1 MSPQPNPVPA
11 RVSTARHDLR
21 NPLGEVLGFAEI
33 MIEEA
38 GGLGHPELTP
48 RFQAICADA
57 NALLKQLNEVIEVEN
72 LRKHPGSLD
81 PLREAI
87 RVFCHRNAAASEEL
101 SNHCRTLPDT
111 PFLADLDRIAAA
123 TRHMS
128 ESAPALLGDLF
139 EAEHNLFGLEDL
151 GRTDDNAG
159 PDLSAATIFLR
170 KTPGPVTAPASGT
183 IPLREPSAETVFFS
197 KPAARVPAAAIL
209 VVDDN
214 EANRALLT
222 RRLGRNGHTLAHAE
236 DGVRAL
242 EMVRKQPFD
251 LVLLDML
258 MPRMN
263 GHEVLAAMK
272 ADAKLRQIP
281 VIMITGL
288 DDTANLIGC
297 IEAGA
302 EDYLTKPFDPV
313 LLDARIGACLEKKR
327 LRDQEQVYLR
337 QIEDEKRRSDDLLH
351 VILPHAIA
359 EELKT
364 TQAVRPQRHENV
376 AVLFSDIAGFTAY
389 CDQNPPERVMEYLQS
404 LVRDCEDIAARHG
417 LEKIKTIGDAF
428 MAAGGLI
435 EPLENP
441 ALNCVRAAF
450 EMTRAAESLPCK
462 WTLHVGIHIGPVI
475 AGVVGR
481 RKYMYDIWG
490 DTVNTAARVAGA
502 AASGSVHVS
511 SEVWQRISPHVH
523 GRSSG
528 LHPLK
533 GKGDLELFT
542 VEGIH

>member
-1 MSPQPNPVPA
+1 MSK
-11 RVSTARHDLR
+11 ARHDLR

-33 MIEEA
+33 ILEEA
-38 GGLGHPELTP
+38 ASLGHPELVP
-48 RFQAICADA
+48 RFQAICDDA
-57 NALLKQLNEVIEVEN
+57 NELLRQLNRIIEIEN
-72 LRKHPGSLD
+72 LRQRPESLD
-81 PLREAI
+81 TLRESIAG
-87 RVFCHRNAAASEEL
+87 FCQRCVAASGEI
-101 SNHCRTLPDT
+101 SARCHTLNGT
-111 PFLADLDRIAAA
+111 PFLDDLERIAAA
-123 TRHMS
+123 ARQMS
-128 ESAPALLGDLF
+128 ERAPLLLGDLF
-139 EAEHNLFGLEDL
+139 EGEHDLINFRDLRRTED
-151 GRTDDNAG
+151 GFESVVTGD
-159 PDLSAATIFLR
+159 TIFIH
-170 KTPGPVTAPASGT
+170 KPPGTSAPTGAAARASDTG
-183 IPLREPSAETVFFS
+183 TVFFS
-197 KPAARVPAAAIL
+197 KNVQRVPAAFIL

-222 RRLGRNGHTLAHAE
+222 RRLGRNGHTVAHAE
-236 DGVRAL
+236 DGLRAL
-242 EMVRKQPFD
+242 EMVRRQPFD

-258 MPRMN
+258 MPNMN

-272 ADAKLRQIP
+272 ADRALRHIP

-288 DDTANLIGC
+288 DDIANLIGC
-297 IEAGA
+297 IEGGA

-337 QIEDEKRRSDDLLH
+337 QIENEKRRSDDLLH

-359 EELKT
+359 EELKS
-364 TQAVRPQRHENV
+364 TQTVRPQRHENV
-376 AVLFSDIAGFTAY
+376 AVLFSDVAGFTAY
-389 CDQNPPERVMEYLQS
+389 CDQNPPELVMEHLQT
-404 LVRDCEDIAARHG
+404 LVRDCEEIAARHG

-450 EMTRAAESLPCK
+450 EMARAAESLPCK
-462 WTLHVGIHIGPVI
+462 WTLHVGVHIGPVI

-502 AASGSVHVS
+502 AGSSRIHVS
-511 SEVWQRISPHVH
+511 ADVWNRIAPHVC

-533 GKGDLELFT
+533 GKGDLELFH
-542 VEGIH
+542 VESLAG

>member
-1 MSPQPNPVPA
+1 M
-11 RVSTARHDLR
+11 
-21 NPLGEVLGFAEI
+21 
-33 MIEEA
+33 
-38 GGLGHPELTP
+38 
-48 RFQAICADA
+48 
-57 NALLKQLNEVIEVEN
+57 
-72 LRKHPGSLD
+72 
-81 PLREAI
+81 
-87 RVFCHRNAAASEEL
+87 
-101 SNHCRTLPDT
+101 
-111 PFLADLDRIAAA
+111 
-123 TRHMS
+123 
-128 ESAPALLGDLF
+128 
-139 EAEHNLFGLEDL
+139 
-151 GRTDDNAG
+151 
-159 PDLSAATIFLR
+159 
-170 KTPGPVTAPASGT
+170 PAS
-183 IPLREPSAETVFFS
+183 
-197 KPAARVPAAAIL
+197 AIL

-222 RRLGRNGHTLAHAE
+222 RRLGRNGHTVSHAE
-236 DGVRAL
+236 DGLRAL
-242 EMVRKQPFD
+242 ELLRRQPCD

-272 ADAKLRQIP
+272 ADAALRHIP

-313 LLDARIGACLEKKR
+313 LLDARIGACLEKKL

-337 QIEDEKRRSDDLLH
+337 QIEEARRRSDDLLH

-359 EELKT
+359 EELKS

-376 AVLFSDIAGFTAY
+376 AVLFSDVAGFTAY
-389 CDQNPPERVMEYLQS
+389 CDQNPPERVMEHLQA

-441 ALNCVRAAF
+441 SLNCVRAAI
-450 EMTRAAESLPCK
+450 EMNRAAAALPCN
-462 WTLHVGIHIGPVI
+462 WALHVGVHVGPVI

-502 AASGSVHVS
+502 AGTGAVFVSGP
-511 SEVWQRISPHVH
+511 VWRAIEPVAR
-523 GRSSG
+523 GRSAG
-528 LHPLK
+528 IHQLK
-533 GKGDLELFT
+533 GKGELEIFL
-542 VEGIH
+542 VESVG